1 VTTQDEYP
9 IAGQPVAGRLPDP
22 RSVIEGT
29 EWAALEHAYG
39 AAQDTPLRLLQ
50 LLDEDPEVQAGALGQ
65 LDISVLHQDSLYSA
79 TAPAA
84 LFVAAALNDPRTLAH
99 EDYSTW
105 DDRPRPLRA
114 ALLEWLGR
122 IADAAAYGETT
133 DEDDGDD
140 PGVTVAVRAVRGL
153 IYDAVLPHLL
163 APDPTVRE
171 AALSAT
177 AALLQSPEL
186 TGRVSGTTQILRQ
199 LLAESTDRSERAAT
213 ILTIGAWGEDT
224 TSWLTDP
231 NPAIR
236 SCAALSPGCAGNT
249 KATRTILRAL
259 LDPTA
264 IDSWF
269 REPTAADPWA
279 TDLLPHIEGRLRH
292 ALLATAIDRAH
303 DFEELLAAALA
314 SVPFCSNLTIA
325 EDWGPLLAAAFPSG
339 YEQGA
344 ELTPAQHRYLDALA
358 DRDVCWR
365 YTHLITSWFDD
376 VGLPAD
382 RNAIR
387 ALLAGPRPHQ

>member
-1 VTTQDEYP
+1 
-9 IAGQPVAGRLPDP
+9 
-22 RSVIEGT
+22 
-29 EWAALEHAYG
+29 
-39 AAQDTPLRLLQ
+39 
-50 LLDEDPEVQAGALGQ
+50 
-65 LDISVLHQDSLYSA
+65 
-79 TAPAA
+79 
-84 LFVAAALNDPRTLAH
+84 
-99 EDYSTW
+99 
-105 DDRPRPLRA
+105 
-114 ALLEWLGR
+114 
-122 IADAAAYGETT
+122 
-133 DEDDGDD
+133 
-140 PGVTVAVRAVRGL
+140 VRAVRGL
-153 IYDAVLPHLL
+153 IYEAVLPHLL

-199 LLAESTDRSERAAT
+199 LLAESTDRRERAAN
-213 ILTIGAWGEDT
+213 ILTTGAWGEDT
-224 TSWLTDP
+224 TSWLADP
-231 NPAIR
+231 DPAIR

-259 LDPTA
+259 LDPAA

-269 REPTAADPWA
+269 REPITADPWA
-279 TDLLPHIEGRLRH
+279 TDPLPQIEGRLRH
-292 ALLATAIDRAH
+292 ALLVTAIDRAH
-303 DFEELLAAALA
+303 DFEELLPAALA

-339 YEQGA
+339 FEQGA

-387 ALLAGPRPHQ
+387 ALLARQRPHQ